1 MTLPSAL
8 GRPAPGSPAP
18 GSPAP
23 EWPAPEWLA
32 PGRPASLP
40 IKIPGGR

>member
-18 GSPAP
+18 
-23 EWPAPEWLA
+23 EWPAP
-32 PGRPASLP
+32 GRSASLP

>member
-1 MTLPSAL
+1 MTLPSVL
-8 GRPAPGSPAP
+8 GRLAPGSLAP

-23 EWPAPEWLA
+23 EWPA

>member
-1 MTLPSAL
+1 MTLPSVL
-8 GRPAPGSPAP
+8 GRLAPGSLAP
-18 GSPAP
+18 GSQDP
-23 EWPAPEWLA
+23 EWPA